1 MQIETERGALDH
13 VPFVELV
20 QWCNRFGLELVG
32 NTKGGLTLRRQRPLT
47 TKHKE
52 HTNDL

>member
-1 MQIETERGALDH
+1 MQIETERGALNH

-20 QWCNRFGLELVG
+20 QWCNRFGLELVA
-32 NTKGGLTLRRQRPLT
+32 NTKGGLTLRQRPLT

-52 HTNDL
+52 QTNDV

>member
-1 MQIETERGALDH
+1 MQIETEREALDH

-52 HTNDL
+52 QTNDV